1 MIHARSDL
9 RGLKIDDHLFR
20 IGGHGRYLPE
30 IDMERSL
37 SIIWLSGCFAIFSG
51 VVVCAN
57 AFPSFRLLEIAAMF
71 LSVALIPMAIYAIV
85 FTNIRTAL
93 IGITA
98 VAIGLSVWTTNWPAK
113 ARFTSAQAK
122 FEVLLAEIENGKT
135 ISAPR
140 WVGSYRVQQIDIKKT
155 GAICGQSIVPEQSPS
170 VECHQCFQSMRK
182 CNFHQHQF
190 LDLSESIFLYSV

>member
-122 FEVLLAEIENGKT
+122 FEMLLAEIENGKT

-155 GAICGQSIVPEQSPS
+155 GAICFWTDLYPIGYSGIVKCQEDKMNFNIWNHIQLTDDWHMI
-170 VECHQCFQSMRK
+170 VE
-182 CNFHQHQF
+182 
-190 LDLSESIFLYSV
+190 D